1 MRKRDPRR
9 RFEAKPAEMMAQYWD
24 DQDNKLLDAII
35 TAAALVARAD
45 GRIDAAERG
54 QLLDFLHRK
63 GILIVFKPAEILE
76 MFERRLRE
84 LNDPG
89 GAISALKHLRRH
101 AKCLPAAVIIKAGQ
115 EIAAADCRIDP
126 REQHILHLIGITL
139 GGTLP
144 ASATR
149 PDRAGNT
156 W

>member
-1 MRKRDPRR
+1 MRKREPRR
-9 RFEAKPAEMMAQYWD
+9 RFEARPAEMTAQYWD
-24 DQDNKLLDAII
+24 DREDELLDAIV

-63 GILIVFKPAEILE
+63 GIPIVFTPARILE
-76 MFERRLRE
+76 MFERRIRE
-84 LNDPG
+84 LNEPG
-89 GAISALKHLRRH
+89 GAIGALKHLRRH
-101 AKCLPAAVIIKAGQ
+101 AKRPPAGVIIKACQ

-144 ASATR
+144 ASAVR
-149 PDRAGNT
+149 PNRAGNT